1 MRLRKWSPAILALAL
16 LCAAFAPL
24 ARAGT
29 VTFDVSGTLGPVLA
43 GSDPFNFDTQPFEAS
58 GSLDAN
64 TPPSGTTANSA
75 TYDIPGN
82 IQITVGPLGPSVL
95 TGYNGQLTLIA
106 PPSGPD
112 TMMLSFSVSVTEL
125 YTAPDV
131 IASLSLPEGTLNG
144 TGLQSFQ
151 ADVSQPD
158 SYFLFSLQG
167 VSEAFT
173 GQLGITGTA
182 SMSDG
187 TPPPPPGVPEP
198 ATMSLLAGGV
208 LVLGLKLRGRLTHPQ

>member
-16 LCAAFAPL
+16 VFAAFALP
-24 ARAGT
+24 AQAGT
-29 VTFDVSGTLGPVLA
+29 ITFDVSGTLGPVLA
-43 GSDPFNFDTQPFEAS
+43 GSDPFNFGTQPFEAS

-64 TPPSGTTANSA
+64 TPPSGTTTYSA

-95 TGYNGQLTLIA
+95 TAYNGQLTLIA

-125 YTAPDV
+125 YVTPDV

-182 SMSDG
+182 SMSGG
-187 TPPPPPGVPEP
+187 TPPPEVPEP
-198 ATMSLLAGGV
+198 ATVSLLAGGV